1 MTKTEKV
8 FSTIIKAV
16 NCLIF
21 LVEAVLSW
29 LMGAEQVT
37 FRTNLKELKIGWSF
51 ILISLALV
59 LAAVLIW
66 TSKFSILF
74 WITEIVLVAGFIALT
89 SLRTMNTGTAFDI
102 LGPAAILAIMRY
114 GRFAKPYVGPISV
127 VILNLAY
134 IYLSTV
140 PSQVSIAFL
149 WEVSSYQCF
158 VTVFARV

>member
-8 FSTIIKAV
+8 LSTIIKAV

-37 FRTNLKELKIGWSF
+37 FQTNLKELEVGWSF
-51 ILISLALV
+51 ILISVALV

-66 TSKFSILF
+66 TSKLSALF

-89 SLRTMNTGTAFDI
+89 SLRVMNTGTAFDV

-114 GRFAKPYVGPISV
+114 SKFVKPYLGPISV
-127 VILNLAY
+127 VILNLVY
-134 IYLSTV
+134 MYLSTV
-140 PSQVSIAFL
+140 PYDWYVNYWF
-149 WEVSSYQCF
+149 
-158 VTVFARV
+158 TK

>member
-8 FSTIIKAV
+8 LSTIIKAV
-16 NCLIF
+16 NCLMF
-21 LVEAVLSW
+21 LIEAVLIW
-29 LMGAEQVT
+29 FMGAHSVGFQTDFESLT
-37 FRTNLKELKIGWSF
+37 IGWA
-51 ILISLALV
+51 LIIVSIALL
-59 LAAVLIW
+59 LAAILIW

-102 LGPAAILAIMRY
+102 LGPVAILAIMRY
-114 GRFAKPYVGPISV
+114 GRFAKPYVGPLSI

-140 PSQVSIAFL
+140 PYDWYVNYWF
-149 WEVSSYQCF
+149 
-158 VTVFARV
+158 TK

>member
-8 FSTIIKAV
+8 LSTIIKAV

-29 LMGAEQVT
+29 LMGAEQIT
-37 FRTNLKELKIGWSF
+37 FQTNLKELEVGWSF
-51 ILISLALV
+51 ILISVALV

-66 TSKFSILF
+66 TSKFSALF

-89 SLRTMNTGTAFDI
+89 SLRVMNTGTAFDV

-114 GRFAKPYVGPISV
+114 SKFVKPYLGPISV
-127 VILNLAY
+127 VILNLVY
-134 IYLSTV
+134 MYLSTV
-140 PSQVSIAFL
+140 PYDWYVNYWF
-149 WEVSSYQCF
+149 
-158 VTVFARV
+158 TK

>member
-8 FSTIIKAV
+8 LSTIIKAV
-16 NCLIF
+16 NCLMF
-21 LVEAVLSW
+21 LIEAVLIW
-29 LMGAEQVT
+29 FMGAHSVGFQTDFESLT
-37 FRTNLKELKIGWSF
+37 IGWA
-51 ILISLALV
+51 LIIVSIALL
-59 LAAVLIW
+59 LAANLIW

-114 GRFAKPYVGPISV
+114 GRFAKPYVGPLSI

-140 PSQVSIAFL
+140 PYDWYVNYWF
-149 WEVSSYQCF
+149 
-158 VTVFARV
+158 TK

>member
-8 FSTIIKAV
+8 LSTIIKAV
-16 NCLIF
+16 NCLMF
-21 LVEAVLSW
+21 LIEAVLIW
-29 LMGAEQVT
+29 FMGAHSVGFQTDFESLT
-37 FRTNLKELKIGWSF
+37 IGWA
-51 ILISLALV
+51 LIIVSIALL
-59 LAAVLIW
+59 LAAILIW
-66 TSKFSILF
+66 TSKFSVLF

-114 GRFAKPYVGPISV
+114 GRFAKPYVGPLSI

-140 PSQVSIAFL
+140 PYDWYVNYWF
-149 WEVSSYQCF
+149 
-158 VTVFARV
+158 TK

>member
-8 FSTIIKAV
+8 LSTIIKAV
-16 NCLIF
+16 NCLMF
-21 LVEAVLSW
+21 LIEAVLIW
-29 LMGAEQVT
+29 FMGAHSVGFQTDFESLT
-37 FRTNLKELKIGWSF
+37 IGWT
-51 ILISLALV
+51 LIIVSIALL
-59 LAAVLIW
+59 LAAILIW

-114 GRFAKPYVGPISV
+114 GRFAKPYVGPLSI

-140 PSQVSIAFL
+140 PYDWYVNYWF
-149 WEVSSYQCF
+149 
-158 VTVFARV
+158 TK